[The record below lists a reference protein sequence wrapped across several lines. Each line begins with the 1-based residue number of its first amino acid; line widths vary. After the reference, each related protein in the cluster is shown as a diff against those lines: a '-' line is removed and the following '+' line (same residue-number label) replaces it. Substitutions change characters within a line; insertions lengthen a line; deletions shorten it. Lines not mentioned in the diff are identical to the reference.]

1 MFNAENSLFSIVNG
15 GGRARYE
22 IEIGGLRA
30 RVYLHSVRWEYV
42 KSLWAGDGNRKLVLT
57 TGYQDNNQIRDI
69 ITIYGVTNIEILR
82 ENNGVAVFS
91 ITTEVNEKR
100 HHHKIY
106 AEYKR
111 AAEPDDE
118 NVKKADFVD
127 PFCVEQL

>member
-91 ITTEVNEKR
+91 IQPKLMRNGTITKFMQSISAQQSQMMR
-100 HHHKIY
+100 M
-106 AEYKR
+106 
-111 AAEPDDE
+111 
-118 NVKKADFVD
+118 
-127 PFCVEQL
+127 

>member
-1 MFNAENSLFSIVNG
+1 MFNAEKRLFSIVNG

-30 RVYLHSVRWEYV
+30 RVYLHNIRWEYV
-42 KSLWAGDGNRKLVLT
+42 KSLWAGDENRKLVLT

-69 ITIYGVTNIEILR
+69 ITIYGVTNIDVLR
-82 ENNGVAVFS
+82 ENNGCTVFS
-91 ITTEVNEKR
+91 ITTEVDEKQ

-111 AAEPDDE
+111 AAEPDGE
-118 NVKKADFVD
+118 NVIKAAFVD
-127 PFCVEQL
+127 PVCEELL